1 MMDERE
7 KALEE
12 LANTIADILKDAFIK
27 ATLAGF
33 IVGVII
39 GLFALALIAGVL
51 KC

>member
-1 MMDERE
+1 MDERE

-12 LANTIADILKDAFIK
+12 LANTIVDILKDAFIK

-33 IVGVII
+33 LVGVII